1 MARPMPGSVEWRM
14 ATISCSLGDWRPIV
28 RDLGDGPQ
36 NQVALTIDD
45 APCRDTTPELLAC
58 LQVHGARAT
67 FFISGFRAEGNEDIL
82 QAITGAGHAM
92 YAHGWD
98 HVRLDREPI
107 ARLKD
112 DMSRCEDLL
121 SKFRPMPR
129 PYLVRL
135 PYNGG
140 YRSARIHRALADWS
154 PGCQIAHWRLSMEDH
169 DFARRFPTRAEG
181 EAGIGLEVDRVLRRR
196 DLARSVILL
205 HDQPIN
211 ELPNGGHK
219 AWLTIETV
227 RRLLEGLSARG
238 FRSVALSPM
247 ANPSLLSRF
256 VFA

>member
-1 MARPMPGSVEWRM
+1 M
-14 ATISCSLGDWRPIV
+14 ATISCSLGHWRPIV
-28 RDLGDGPQ
+28 RRLGEGPQ

-45 APCRDTTPELLAC
+45 APCRDTTPALLAC
-58 LQVHGARAT
+58 LREHGARAT

-82 QAITGAGHAM
+82 QAIAAAGHAM

-107 ARLKD
+107 GRLKE
-112 DMSRCEDLL
+112 DMSRCEALL
-121 SKFRPMPR
+121 SQFRPTPS

-140 YRSARIHRALADWS
+140 YRSARIHRALAEWS
-154 PGCQIAHWRLSMEDH
+154 PGCQIAHWQLSIEDH
-169 DFARRFPTRAEG
+169 DFARRFPTREEA
-181 EAGIGLEVDRVLRRR
+181 EAGIDREVDRVLSRR
-196 DLARSVILL
+196 DLAHSVILL

-219 AWLTIETV
+219 AWLTIETL
-227 RRLLEGLSARG
+227 RRLLEALSARG
-238 FRSVALSPM
+238 FRSVALSPL
-247 ANPSLLSRF
+247 AKPSLLSRF